1 MKYIPTIGLE
11 VHVELKTRSK
21 MFCSCKNDPLEKQP
35 NVNICPV
42 CTGHPGTLPVAN
54 EDAIKKVIQ
63 VGLALE
69 CEIAER
75 SKFDRKNYFYPDL
88 PKGYQISQYDMPLCG
103 KGHLLIQG
111 RDIHITRVHMEE
123 DTGRLLHEDKQ
134 SFPFEEGKQSFP
146 FEEGKQ
152 GYSLVDFNR
161 AGIPL
166 MELVTEPDIT
176 SAIEARSFA
185 HELQLILRYLETS
198 DADMEKGEMRVEA
211 NVSIREEGTEKLG
224 TKVEVKN
231 LNSFSSLEKAILFET
246 ERQTKLLEEGSK
258 VVQETRGWNDAT
270 EETVSQRE
278 KEEAHDYR
286 YFPEPDIPPMRFSQD
301 EISMIRGR
309 IPELPQQKRQRFQTQ
324 YGLSSQEIEIFVA
337 KRDLAGYFEQVV
349 SELGEGDTPATQ
361 KEIQLATN
369 YMLSDLSA
377 LLNESSSEEIRIT
390 AENFGEL
397 IVLIQTGA
405 ISSAIAKRVLGEM
418 FTTLKDPDHV
428 IEDLG
433 LSLIS
438 DQGEIERIAEEVIA
452 KNPKAVEDFKK
463 GKEVVLQFLVG
474 QMMTQTKGR
483 VSPDLAQSVLH
494 RLLTE

>member
-11 VHVELKTRSK
+11 IHAELNTQSK

-63 VGLALE
+63 MGLALE

-111 RDIHITRVHMEE
+111 RDIHITRIHMEE
-123 DTGRLLHEDKQ
+123 DTGRLLHGGGD
-134 SFPFEEGKQSFP
+134 
-146 FEEGKQ
+146 
-152 GYSLVDFNR
+152 YSLVDFNR

-176 SAIEARSFA
+176 SATEARGFA
-185 HELQLILRYLETS
+185 QEFQLILKYLGIS

-211 NVSIREEGTEKLG
+211 NISIREEATEKLG

-246 ERQTKLLEEGSK
+246 ERQTKLLEEGGK

-337 KRDLAGYFEQVV
+337 KKDLAGYFEQVV
-349 SELGEGDTPATQ
+349 SELGEGDTLASQKKTQ
-361 KEIQLATN
+361 LTAN
-369 YMLSDLSA
+369 YLLSDLLA
-377 LLNESSSEEIRIT
+377 LLKNGSFEELKIT
-390 AENFGEL
+390 AEDFAEL
-397 IVLIQTGA
+397 ISLIERGD
-405 ISSAIAKRVLGEM
+405 ISSAIAKKVLSEM
-418 FTTLKDPDHV
+418 FRTGSDPDHV
-428 IEDLG
+428 IQDLG
-433 LSLIS
+433 LSLVS
-438 DQGEIERIAEEVIA
+438 DEAEIERIAKEVIA

-463 GKEVVLQFLVG
+463 GKEVSLQFLFG
-474 QMMTQTKGR
+474 QMMAQTKGT
-483 VSPDLAQSVLH
+483 VSPDLAQSIL
-494 RLLTE
+494 RKLLTK